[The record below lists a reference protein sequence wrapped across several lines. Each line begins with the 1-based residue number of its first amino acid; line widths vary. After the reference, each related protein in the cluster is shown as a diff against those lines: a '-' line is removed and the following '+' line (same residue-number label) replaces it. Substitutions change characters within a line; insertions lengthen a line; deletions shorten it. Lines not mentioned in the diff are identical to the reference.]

1 MIVSRRAGGLEIIMD
16 AARAVLPVSRR
27 AGGLEKAS
35 EPATRTWP
43 VSRRAGGLEM
53 MTLPVQAKSKVSRRA
68 GGLEIVITVF
78 ATISRVNRRIGGLK
92 MTGSL
97 PNVDLPHYGNVRG
110 RWAGTS
116 TLMQGKIVRNLAN
129 FRALPKLHCPFR
141 TVGSLA
147 RACGALGRDRLNHD

>member
-1 MIVSRRAGGLEIIMD
+1 MAAPARVSRRAGGLEITD
-16 AARAVLPVSRR
+16 SVSPGVPRVSRR
-27 AGGLEKAS
+27 AGGLEN
-35 EPATRTWP
+35 EPEIAIGEL
-43 VSRRAGGLEM
+43 V
-53 MTLPVQAKSKVSRRA
+53 VSRRA